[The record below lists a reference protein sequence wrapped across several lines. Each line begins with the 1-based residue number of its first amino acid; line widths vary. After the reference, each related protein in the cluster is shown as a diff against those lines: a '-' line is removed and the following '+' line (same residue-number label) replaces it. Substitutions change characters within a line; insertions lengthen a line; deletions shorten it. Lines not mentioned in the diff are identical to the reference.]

1 MGVLDLKLTD
11 ASVIALAAILNKN
24 GRPLMFYFTKSPRNS
39 ELKHVSIEK
48 DPEAQAKRE
57 HVKRFFSTGRDFIV
71 NTHQKSVFYMFDNH
85 Y

>member
-1 MGVLDLKLTD
+1 MRVLDLKLTD
-11 ASVIALAAILNKN
+11 ASEIALAAILNKN
-24 GRPLMFYFTKSPRNS
+24 GRFRVLFTRSPRYS

-48 DPEAQAKRE
+48 DLEAQAKRE